1 MSEEE
6 YELMD
11 ELYFVQPF
19 SYLKETLG
27 WEEERL
33 LLVLQGL
40 YERELIKCLK
50 EPDRE
55 IFDEVEVVKEGRAYY
70 YLATKKGLM
79 EHNTM

>member
-19 SYLKETLG
+19 GYLKETLG